1 MRGYRQGRHQLSPNS
16 LDIARCTSLLAPSA
30 WRHISHFSQLGLPLK
45 AVGSTN
51 GAWRENLLF
60 DEFADI
66 SRYVLLSISYTRSLM
81 KNVSYVYLNF
91 EPVDDWKL
99 REATQANAKKI
110 IDIVEDHIDGI
121 HSVVRVSFK
130 SMLSC

>member
-1 MRGYRQGRHQLSPNS
+1 M
-16 LDIARCTSLLAPSA
+16 PSA
-30 WRHISHFSQLGLPLK
+30 WRDISHFAQLGLPLK
-45 AVGSTN
+45 AAGSNN
-51 GAWRENLLF
+51 GAWREKLLY
-60 DEFADI
+60 DQFADI
-66 SRYVLLSISYTRSLM
+66 SRYALLFISHTRSLM

-121 HSVVRVSFK
+121 HSIVRVSFK

>member
-1 MRGYRQGRHQLSPNS
+1 
-16 LDIARCTSLLAPSA
+16 
-30 WRHISHFSQLGLPLK
+30 
-45 AVGSTN
+45 
-51 GAWRENLLF
+51 
-60 DEFADI
+60 
-66 SRYVLLSISYTRSLM
+66 M

-121 HSVVRVSFK
+121 HSIVRVSFK